1 MPDSVIPRLRM
12 WTVRSRIVALLTVL
26 TLLSVFA
33 AGTVA
38 YFVERSRVIEQID
51 VNLESALESGS
62 FTVSSA
68 TVPWGSVELAL
79 TAVVQR
85 VAPDGNTGTLGILDG
100 RAALVPGVPA
110 DVQLEK
116 LPGFVDRIVAET
128 AGHATVMGT
137 YVSEDGEAVRYVAA
151 PVSLGEVD
159 ESRPPQA
166 VFVTGYAVQQEL
178 AEINEAAQVFTITAL
193 VATLVTF
200 LIALWVSG
208 RLLRPIR
215 RMREVAERSSA
226 ANLDE
231 RIPTGDGR
239 DDVSQLAVT
248 VNRMLDRLGG
258 ALDSQRELLRD
269 VGHELKTPI
278 TIVRGHLELVDSADP
293 ADVDETRDLAIDELD
308 RMARLVDDLR
318 SAARLRDPGA
328 FSIRPT
334 DLAVLTEHIA
344 AKARAIAGADI
355 ADEVSSPPVTAA
367 LDPDRITQAMLQLV
381 ANALR
386 HAHGPIAIGARAR
399 GRDVELFV
407 RDRGPGVPDELKTV
421 IFERFRR
428 GIAEGRGD
436 GGSGLGLSI
445 VQLIAERHG
454 GRAWVTDA
462 WVKQAGQEQPT
473 RGSEFIV
480 SLPGAVVIDEV
491 PDPATGVGQTDP
503 GGAATH
509 PPAPPAPPAPA
520 RDGNDPAN
528 TDPASNDEEQPWH
541 RS

>member
-1 MPDSVIPRLRM
+1 MPDAVIPRLRT

-38 YFVERSRVIEQID
+38 YFVERSRVMEQID
-51 VNLESALESGS
+51 INLESALESGS

-68 TVPWGSVELAL
+68 TAPWASVELAL
-79 TAVVQR
+79 AAVVQR
-85 VAPDGNTGTLGILDG
+85 VAPDDNTGTLGILDG

-128 AGHATVMGT
+128 AGHVTVMGT
-137 YVSEDGEAVRYVAA
+137 YVSEDGRAVRYVAA

-159 ESRPPQA
+159 ESQPPQA

-193 VATLVTF
+193 VATVATF

-231 RIPTGDGR
+231 RVPTGDGR

-278 TIVRGHLELVDSADP
+278 TIVRGHLELVDSTDP
-293 ADVDETRDLAIDELD
+293 ADVDETRELAIDELD

-318 SAARLRDPGA
+318 AAARLRDPGA

-344 AKARAIAGADI
+344 SKARAIAGADI
-355 ADEVSSPPVTAA
+355 AEEVSSPPVTAA

-386 HAHGPIAIGARAR
+386 HAQGPITIGARAR

-407 RDRGPGVPDELKTV
+407 RDRGPGVPDELKAV

-428 GIAEGRGD
+428 GVAEGRGD

-445 VQLIAERHG
+445 VQLIAETHG

-462 WVKQAGQEQPT
+462 WVKQAGEAQPS

-480 SLPGAVVIDEV
+480 SLPGAVAIEEPQG
-491 PDPATGVGQTDP
+491 PDTGVGETGP
-503 GGAATH
+503 TGAATH
-509 PPAPPAPPAPA
+509 PPGLLAPQAAAPA
-520 RDGNDPAN
+520 GDDPAGNDPAR
-528 TDPASNDEEQPWH
+528 NDEEQSWH